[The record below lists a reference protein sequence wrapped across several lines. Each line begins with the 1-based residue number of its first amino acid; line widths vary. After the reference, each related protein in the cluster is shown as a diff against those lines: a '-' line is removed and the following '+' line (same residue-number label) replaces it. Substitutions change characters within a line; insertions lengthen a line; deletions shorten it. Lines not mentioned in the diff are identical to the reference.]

1 MLHSKKFLS
10 FRALEKSEIEKKT
23 EKLRKVIGLKIY
35 QRSREQGRTKAKKIK
50 KIKQMTA
57 IKNI

>member
-35 QRSREQGRTKAKKIK
+35 QRSREQGRTKAKKI
-50 KIKQMTA
+50 
-57 IKNI
+57 